1 MRWIDVD
8 LKANELHVR
17 QRADIR
23 KQIGVPKS
31 NVHRRTVPFGKQV
44 ANTLR
49 EHKLKSGGGELVFP
63 NYDGVISLPAIV
75 QGLKRA

>member
-1 MRWIDVD
+1 
-8 LKANELHVR
+8 
-17 QRADIR
+17 
-23 KQIGVPKS
+23 
-31 NVHRRTVPFGKQV
+31 VHRRTVPFGKQV

-75 QGLKRA
+75 QALKRA

>member
-1 MRWIDVD
+1 MD

-31 NVHRRTVPFGKQV
+31 NVHRRT
-44 ANTLR
+44 TLR

-75 QGLKRA
+75 QGQKRA

>member
-1 MRWIDVD
+1 LVD
-8 LKANELHVR
+8 IKANALHVR

-31 NVHRRTVPFGKQV
+31 NVGRRTVPFSKQV

-49 EHKLKSGGGELVFP
+49 ERKLNSGGGELVFP
-63 NYDGVISLPAIV
+63 ITTA
-75 QGLKRA
+75 